1 MFSYN
6 TIILRRCRH
15 SRFDLNFGA
24 NIIYYKIYECDEQK
38 HCLDEDLNFILF
50 SMPKWSKGKRKQG
63 GEITLDVFQIPVIYY
78 LPCFVVGCLKA
89 RHMIIMIFVN
99 DLYMYFMKCK

>member
-1 MFSYN
+1 MSVM
-6 TIILRRCRH
+6 RRNIVLMKTLISFC
-15 SRFDLNFGA
+15 FLCQNGA
-24 NIIYYKIYECDEQK
+24 KEK
-38 HCLDEDLNFILF
+38 
-50 SMPKWSKGKRKQG
+50 KQG

-99 DLYMYFMKCK
+99 DLYMYFMKCT